1 MDVNSL
7 IQQLVNG
14 LSLGG
19 QYALWAVGYGLV
31 YQVLGLM
38 HFAHGDSIIFP
49 AFVGFA
55 LLSAGVPVPI
65 VVVVCLAVGAMLAVT
80 IERVVYRPLVARGE
94 VFLAFVGALGAAY
107 VLRNIG
113 TLIWGFDTKVWNVSI
128 VPDFTV
134 HLGDVA
140 VRGIELANIVVAFG
154 AVGLFQLFLSRTRM
168 GQGIQAVAQGR
179 DTAALMGVPVGR
191 VVAFVYALSGAIG
204 VLGVLL
210 YLSDQQALTVGLG
223 FTITLK
229 AFIAALIGG
238 IGSVR
243 GAVVGGMLLG
253 ILEALIAGYISSL
266 LLNAILF
273 SILGLVLVFM
283 PYGLMGRKAA
293 VRL

>member
-1 MDVNSL
+1 MDVESL

-55 LLSAGVPVPI
+55 LLSTGTPLPI
-65 VVVVCLAVGAMLAVT
+65 VVIVCLALGAAVAVT
-80 IERVVYRPLVARGE
+80 IERVVYRPLVSRGE
-94 VFLAFVGALGAAY
+94 IFLAFVAALAAAY
-107 VLRNIG
+107 VLRNVG
-113 TLIWGFDTKVWNVSI
+113 TLIWGFDTKVWEASL

-134 HLGDVA
+134 QLGDVA
-140 VRGIELANIVVAFG
+140 IRGIEIANIVVAFG
-154 AVGLFQLFLSRTRM
+154 AVGLFQLYLTKTRM

-179 DTAALMGVPVGR
+179 ETAALMGVPVGK

-253 ILEALIAGYISSL
+253 ILEALIAGYISTL

-273 SILGLVLVFM
+273 SILGLVLIFM
-283 PYGLMGRKAA
+283 PYGLMGRKTA